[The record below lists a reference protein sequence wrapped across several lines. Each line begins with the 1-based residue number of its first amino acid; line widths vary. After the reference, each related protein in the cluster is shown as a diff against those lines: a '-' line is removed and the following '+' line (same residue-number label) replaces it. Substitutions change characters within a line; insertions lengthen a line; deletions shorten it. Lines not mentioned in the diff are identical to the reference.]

1 MRHARTPNFQL
12 SGPTVHFLY
21 CVVIGAIKSTG
32 LWVSMLMSI
41 IVFNGNYGVDRGD
54 GYTFCDN
61 DGSGDNAVAGNCG
74 YDDGIGNDG

>member
-1 MRHARTPNFQL
+1 
-12 SGPTVHFLY
+12 
-21 CVVIGAIKSTG
+21 
-32 LWVSMLMSI
+32 MSI

-61 DGSGDNAVAGNCG
+61 DGSGDNAAAGNCG